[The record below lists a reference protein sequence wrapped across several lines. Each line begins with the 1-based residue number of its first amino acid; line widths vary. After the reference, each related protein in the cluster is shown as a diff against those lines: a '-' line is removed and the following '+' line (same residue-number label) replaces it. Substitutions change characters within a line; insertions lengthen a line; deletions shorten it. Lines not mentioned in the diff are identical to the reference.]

1 MTNSHDVDSNAAP
14 EVQKET
20 DPQPKAV
27 WRFFVYSGI
36 GIFAFFVPFQIGE
49 KNTILLDHIVGWI
62 QDGLGSGTRYVVLVL
77 ITAGAV
83 FQIATGKWKL
93 GIARAIFAALSVT
106 SRRFMRDADFRL
118 WS

>member
-1 MTNSHDVDSNAAP
+1 MTKPHDVAASAGP
-14 EVQKET
+14 GVQQES

-49 KNTILLDHIVGWI
+49 KSTILLDHIVGWI
-62 QDGLGSGTRYVVLVL
+62 QDGLGPGARYVVLAL

-83 FQIATGKWKL
+83 FQIVTG
-93 GIARAIFAALSVT
+93 
-106 SRRFMRDADFRL
+106 
-118 WS
+118 